1 MKVLYD
7 YQIYYLQNYGGV
19 SNAFTQLIKNLP
31 EEIDYELALCDSDNI
46 HLRESRLKDVSPL
59 GLVEDNF
66 ISKTNFKGR
75 GFLFR
80 NYTNLFPDRTSLGR
94 NRQCSIDALKRGD
107 FDVFHPTFYE
117 DYFLSYL
124 NGKPY
129 VLTVHDMISE
139 LYGENFKGDIQ
150 KRNKY
155 RLCKN
160 AAHIIA
166 VSDNTKNDL
175 IRLFNVPEEK
185 VTVIYHGA
193 PEKKDYSVLPPI
205 IKDRY
210 FLYVGQRALYKLFN
224 EMLINLIPVM
234 EKHSDVKLVCT
245 GPDFSQEELKMIH
258 TLKVDDKVIHLH
270 PNDKDMFNLY
280 SNALCFIYP
289 SVYEGFGIPIL
300 EAYQAG
306 CPVLLN
312 NKSCFPEIAQDAAI
326 YFNLDWQQSNLVE
339 VTEKF
344 LSMSESDREQLIAR
358 QNERMRIY
366 SWRESAK
373 KMVDVYSSL
382 L

>member
-31 EEIDYELALCDSDNI
+31 EEINYELALCESDNI
-46 HLRESRLKDVSPL
+46 HLRESRLKEVSPL
-59 GLVEDNF
+59 GLVEGNF
-66 ISKTNFKGR
+66 ISKTKFKGR

-80 NYTNLFPDRTSLGR
+80 NYTNLFPGRTSLGR

-139 LYGENFKGDIQ
+139 LYGENYKGDIQ
-150 KRNKY
+150 MRNKY

-166 VSDNTKNDL
+166 VSENTKNDL
-175 IRLFNVPEEK
+175 IRLFDVPEQK

-193 PEKKDYSVLPPI
+193 PEQKTSSFHPPI
-205 IKDRY
+205 IEGRY
-210 FLYVGQRALYKLFN
+210 FLYVGQRAFYKYFN
-224 EMLINLIPVM
+224 EMLINLIPVF
-234 EKHSDVKLVCT
+234 KNHPDIKLVCT
-245 GPDFSQEELKMIH
+245 GPDYAKEELKMIH
-258 TLKVDDKVIHLH
+258 TLKVEDKVIHLH
-270 PNDKDMFNLY
+270 PNGVDLFNLY

-289 SVYEGFGIPIL
+289 SAYEGFGIPIL

-312 NKSCFPEIAQDAAI
+312 HKSCFPEIAQDAAI
-326 YFNLDWQQSNLVE
+326 YFNLDEQQSNLAE
-339 VTEKF
+339 VLERF
-344 LSMSESDREQLIAR
+344 LSMSEFDREQLIAR
-358 QNERMRIY
+358 QNERMKVF
-366 SWRESAK
+366 SWKESAK